1 MSSGWFSR
9 RELIGLFGAG
19 AVAASK
25 GVVAS
30 GGRGRVGLSR
40 IQGGGKLSREEAD
53 RAVKEVVMAATG
65 VTDPRRAV
73 QVLFKPA
80 DTVGIKLNCLA
91 GPSMSPRPEVVLAFA
106 RLLVAGGLDAHRI
119 ILFERSSREL
129 RRAGYRDCAPF
140 QCEGIDNDYD
150 RKIATSGDIGSLYAR
165 LVTTRC
171 TALVS
176 FGVLKDHDLAGVSGG
191 MKNWYGVIHN
201 PNKYHDN
208 NCDPFVADVVRHPHI
223 RDKIRLTLLDGG
235 TAQYDGGPAARP
247 SATWPLGLLVASRD
261 PVAVDAWGW
270 RTIDGERVR
279 RKLPS
284 LEAAGRLPRWIGSA
298 ARYGLG
304 EGDPDRITEVK
315 AWAGRP

>member
-1 MSSGWFSR
+1 MSGGRLSR
-9 RELIGLFGAG
+9 RELVGLLGAG

-25 GVVAS
+25 GEAS
-30 GGRGRVGLSR
+30 GGGRGRVGLAK
-40 IQGGGKLSREEAD
+40 IQGGRKLEREEAE
-53 RAVKEVVMAATG
+53 RAVKEVLMAATG
-65 VTDPRRAV
+65 VTDSRGAV
-73 QVLFKPA
+73 QALFKPS

-91 GPSMSPRPEVVLAFA
+91 GPGMSPRPDVVLAFA
-106 RLLVAGGLDAHRI
+106 RLLVAGGLDARKI
-119 ILFERSSREL
+119 IVFERSSREL
-129 RRAGYRDCAPF
+129 RRAGFYDCGPF

-150 RKIATSGDIGSLYAR
+150 RTIATSGDIGSLYAR

-223 RDKIRLTLLDGG
+223 LSKLQLTILDAG
-235 TAQYDGGPAARP
+235 TAQFDGGPAARP
-247 SATWPLGLLVASRD
+247 SATWPLGLLVASKD

-270 RTIDGERVR
+270 ATIDRERAR

-284 LEAAGRLPRWIGSA
+284 LEAAGRPPRWIATA
-298 ARYGLG
+298 ARHGLG
-304 EGDPDRITEVK
+304 EGNPDKITEVK
-315 AWAGRP
+315 AWASRT

>member
-1 MSSGWFSR
+1 MSGAGFSR
-9 RELIGLFGAG
+9 RELIALLGAGGLTASSG
-19 AVAASK
+19 AVA
-25 GVVAS
+25 G
-30 GGRGRVGLSR
+30 GGRGRVGLTE
-40 IQGGGKLSREEAD
+40 IQAGEKVPREDAE
-53 RAVKEVVMAATG
+53 RAVNEVLMAATG
-65 VTDPRRAV
+65 VTDPRQAVRA
-73 QVLFKPA
+73 LFKPG
-80 DTVGIKLNCLA
+80 DTVGIKINCLA
-91 GPSMSPRPEVVLAFA
+91 GRGMSPRPDVVLAFA
-106 RLLVAGGLDAHRI
+106 RVLVAGGLDPRKI

-129 RRAGYRDCAPF
+129 RRAGFRDCAPF
-140 QCEGIDNDYD
+140 ECVGIDNDYD
-150 RKIATSGDIGSLYAR
+150 RTIATSGDIGSLYAR

-223 RDKIRLTLLDGG
+223 RSKLRLTILDAG
-235 TAQYDGGPAARP
+235 TAQFDGGPAARP

-270 RTIDGERVR
+270 RAIDRERVR
-279 RKLPS
+279 RKLPP
-284 LEAAGRLPRWIGSA
+284 LEAAGRPPRWIATA

-304 EGDPDRITEVK
+304 EGDPDKIVEAR
-315 AWAGRP
+315 A